1 MNKNEVYDASRY
13 AALYSRTSGN
23 TKRLYQ
29 EPYIYPELDR
39 EREVHN
45 HESNISIWTMAENL
59 TKLKQGDT
67 FDNGSLVGSTKKIKR
82 EKNGEKESGM
92 AAVSTS

>member
-1 MNKNEVYDASRY
+1 ME
-13 AALYSRTSGN
+13 G
-23 TKRLYQ
+23 
-29 EPYIYPELDR
+29 

-67 FDNGSLVGSTKKIKR
+67 FDNGSPVGSTKKVKR
-82 EKNGEKESGM
+82 DKKSEHK
-92 AAVSTS
+92 ALQAVSTS